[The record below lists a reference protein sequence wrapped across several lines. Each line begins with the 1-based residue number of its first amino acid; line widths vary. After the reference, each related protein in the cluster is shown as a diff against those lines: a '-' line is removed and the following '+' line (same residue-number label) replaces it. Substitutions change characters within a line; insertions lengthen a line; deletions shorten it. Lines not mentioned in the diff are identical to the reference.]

1 MLRIVFMGTPE
12 FSIPS
17 LEALISAGHD
27 IKAVVTPPD
36 RPAGRGRKLK
46 ACPVKEYALANGLPV
61 LQPEKLR
68 DPEFVSTIKNIDP
81 DIIVVVAFRMLPEI
95 IWSIPKKG
103 TFNLHSSLL
112 PNYRGAAPMNH
123 AIINGEKESGITT
136 FMLDNKIDTGKIL
149 FRKKIDIT
157 DDMNVGDLHDKLM
170 MMGAD
175 LVLKTVDALEKGK
188 ISPISQDDL
197 PEINEIR
204 HAPKFTKED
213 LRINWTKS
221 APEIYNFIRGLSP
234 YPTAYTTLESP
245 SGEITNIKVYQTS
258 KHESQSLEPG
268 HINTDGKTYFYVGTA
283 KGTIALESLQIAG
296 KRRMNITDFLRG
308 FEIINN
314 SRLI

>member
-36 RPAGRGRKLK
+36 RRAGRGRKLK
-46 ACPVKEYALANGLPV
+46 ACAVKEFALAKGLLV

-68 DPEFVSTIKNIDP
+68 DPEFVSTIKKIEP

-170 MMGAD
+170 IMGAD

-188 ISPISQDDL
+188 ISPIPQEDL

-213 LRINWTKS
+213 LRIDWNKS
-221 APEIYNFIRGLSP
+221 ASEIYNFIRGLSP
-234 YPTAYTTLESP
+234 YPTAFTTLESP
-245 SGEITNIKVYQTS
+245 SGEITIIKVYQSS

-268 HINTDGKTYFYVGTA
+268 HIYTDGKAYFYVGTA

-308 FEIINN
+308 YEIINN
-314 SRLI
+314 SRLV